1 MTRLG
6 DQKSPTV
13 IVVGGGTMGS
23 GIAQRFLQA
32 DYQVS
37 CVEVDDD
44 KAAQVMDAVAQGLS
58 RWAVKTGQ
66 PELRD
71 QALAR
76 FTVHADGPP
85 DVDPALIVETVPEVQ
100 AVKHSVLAQY
110 SARYPSTVLAS
121 NTSALSI
128 DTLARS
134 VDDPGHFL
142 GMHFF
147 NPVPRS
153 ALLEIVRGD
162 STRPDVLRSAH
173 DHARRLGLT
182 PVEVRDSPG
191 FATSRLGIAVGLE
204 AIRMVEEDVAS
215 PADIDTAM
223 MLGYRFPVGPLELS
237 DLVGLDVRLSIAEH
251 LHACLG
257 ERFKPPGLLRTM
269 VRAGQLG
276 TKAGQGFYVWDGTT
290 KTASRPLRDLI
301 GE

>member
-1 MTRLG
+1 MPQLG
-6 DQKSPTV
+6 DEKSPTV
-13 IVVGGGTMGS
+13 IVVGGGKMGS

-32 DYQVS
+32 AYQVS
-37 CVEVDDD
+37 CVDVDDD
-44 KAAQVMDAVAQGLS
+44 AGARVTETVTRGLS
-58 RWAVKTGQ
+58 RWAAKTGQ
-66 PELRD
+66 PEQRD

-85 DVDPALIVETVPEVQ
+85 DVDPALIVETVPEVA

-110 SARYPSTVLAS
+110 SARYPATVLAS

-128 DTLARS
+128 DVLASS
-134 VDDPGHFL
+134 VDDAGRFL

-153 ALLEIVRGD
+153 ALLEIVRGG

-204 AIRMVEEDVAS
+204 AIRMVEEEVAS
-215 PADIDTAM
+215 PADIDIAM
-223 MLGYRFPVGPLELS
+223 VLGYRFPVGPLELS
-237 DLVGLDVRLSIAEH
+237 DLVGLDVRLAIAEH

-257 ERFKPPGLLRTM
+257 ERFKPPGLLRAM
-269 VRAGQLG
+269 VRAGLLG
-276 TKAGQGFYVWDGTT
+276 AKSGAGFYVWDGTT
-290 KTASRPLRDLI
+290 KGASSPLRDLI
-301 GE
+301 AR

>member
-1 MTRLG
+1 MTQLS
-6 DQKSPTV
+6 DEKSPIV

-23 GIAQRFLQA
+23 GVSQRFLLA
-32 DYQVS
+32 AYRVS

-44 KAAQVMDAVAQGLS
+44 AGARVMETVTRGLS

-66 PELRD
+66 QELRD

-76 FTVHADGPP
+76 FTVHADGLP
-85 DVDPALIVETVPEVQ
+85 D
-100 AVKHSVLAQY
+100 
-110 SARYPSTVLAS
+110 VLAS

-134 VDDPGHFL
+134 VDDPGRFL

-173 DHARRLGLT
+173 EHARRLGLT

-191 FATSRLGIAVGLE
+191 FATSRLGIVVGLE
-204 AIRMVEEDVAS
+204 AMRMVEEDIAS
-215 PADIDTAM
+215 AADIDTAM

-237 DLVGLDVRLSIAEH
+237 DLVGLDVRLAIAEH
-251 LHACLG
+251 LHTRLG
-257 ERFKPPGLLRTM
+257 ERFKPPGLLRAM
-269 VRAGQLG
+269 VRAGLLG
-276 TKAGQGFYVWDGTT
+276 TKTGQGFYVWDGTT
-290 KTASRPLRDLI
+290 RVASRPLSDLI
-301 GE
+301 AE

>member
-1 MTRLG
+1 MTQLS
-6 DQKSPTV
+6 DEKSPIV

-23 GIAQRFLQA
+23 GVSQRFLLA
-32 DYQVS
+32 AYRVS

-44 KAAQVMDAVAQGLS
+44 AGARVMETVTRGLS

-66 PELRD
+66 QELRD

-76 FTVHADGPP
+76 FTVHADGLP
-85 DVDPALIVETVPEVQ
+85 DVDPALIVETVPEVR

-110 SARYPSTVLAS
+110 SARYPSVVLAS

-134 VDDPGHFL
+134 VDDPGRFL

-173 DHARRLGLT
+173 EHARRLGLT

-191 FATSRLGIAVGLE
+191 FATSRLGIVVGLE
-204 AIRMVEEDVAS
+204 AMRMVEEDIAS
-215 PADIDTAM
+215 AADIDTAM

-237 DLVGLDVRLSIAEH
+237 DLVGLDVRLAIAEH
-251 LHACLG
+251 LHTRLG
-257 ERFKPPGLLRTM
+257 ERFKPPGLLRAM
-269 VRAGQLG
+269 VRAGLLG
-276 TKAGQGFYVWDGTT
+276 TKTGQGFYVWDGTT
-290 KTASRPLRDLI
+290 RVASRPLSDLI
-301 GE
+301 AE